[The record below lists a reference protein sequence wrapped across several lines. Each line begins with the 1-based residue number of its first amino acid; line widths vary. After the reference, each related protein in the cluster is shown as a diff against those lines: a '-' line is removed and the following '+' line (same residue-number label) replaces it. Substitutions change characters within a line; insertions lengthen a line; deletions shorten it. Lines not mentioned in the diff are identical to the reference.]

1 MLRVVAMSAVAGG
14 QVLPIETYS
23 QDNVAISI
31 VGATATLIDAPLV
44 QTADATLGYAR
55 QAGKVNIQ
63 TLGSSSA
70 VLDGSGDVVGSV
82 INGSAVRLARVA
94 DPDDSGL
101 WCWWMRCAK
110 TDADTSGANSKRM
123 EFRYPDGILYDD
135 VVTFGFKYRI
145 GDYVGHTD
153 KFLLSQIHAGA
164 TGSIS
169 NPWWALEIVNN
180 QSKIV
185 VRYND
190 ADVSTVTFSH
200 AINTWVTAVVVT
212 KNHAINGYTQV
223 WIDGVLLMNYQGPIG
238 EETPRYD
245 SYLKFGPYEWDAAV
259 QWDDTYPV
267 REIYGKGAY
276 LANGDRRSEMI
287 DLLASA

>member
-1 MLRVVAMSAVAGG
+1 MSAVAGG
-14 QVLPIETYS
+14 QVLPIENYS

-44 QTADATLGYAR
+44 QTTDAALGYVR

-63 TLGSSSA
+63 TLGSSSN
-70 VLDGSGDVVGSV
+70 VLAESSDLTGDV
-82 INGSAVRLARVA
+82 IDGSAVRLARIA
-94 DPDDSGL
+94 DPDNAGL

-110 TDADTSGANSKRM
+110 TDADTSGANAKRM
-123 EFRYPDGILYDD
+123 EFRYPDGILYGA

-153 KFLLSQIHAGA
+153 KFLLSQVHAGV

-169 NPWWALEIVNN
+169 NPWWSLEIVDN
-180 QSKIV
+180 QSKIIA
-185 VRYND
+185 RYND
-190 ADVSTVTFSH
+190 IDVAVATFSH
-200 AINTWVTAVVVT
+200 AINTWVTAVVVVKT
-212 KNHAINGYTQV
+212 HAVNGLVRV
-223 WIDGVLLMNYQGPIG
+223 WLDDTLVMDYLGPVG
-238 EETPRYD
+238 EETPRND

-276 LANGDRRSEMI
+276 LANGAVASDMHALLD
-287 DLLASA
+287 DL